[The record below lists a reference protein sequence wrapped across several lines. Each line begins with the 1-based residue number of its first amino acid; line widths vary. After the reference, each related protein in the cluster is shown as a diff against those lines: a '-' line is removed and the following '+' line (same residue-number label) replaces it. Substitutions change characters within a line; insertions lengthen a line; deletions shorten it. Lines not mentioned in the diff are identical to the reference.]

1 MFPGVGGSLAFMRG
15 SASFLFFPVGRPGCI
30 GVGIVVPLPLGV
42 PGVLFPGPVVFLGG
56 LADFADL
63 AAFALAWLVAPSFA
77 VALAFFALAVLA
89 LAVLALGLLSPSLRA
104 WLREIPV
111 LLRLVLP
118 GCVLVL
124 SLRLFA
130 WSWDLEKCCRS

>member
-1 MFPGVGGSLAFMRG
+1 MFPSVGGSLAFMRG

-30 GVGIVVPLPLGV
+30 GIGIVVPLPLGV
-42 PGVLFPGPVVFLGG
+42 LLPGPVVFLGG

-63 AAFALAWLVAPSFA
+63 AAFALSWLVAPSLA
-77 VALAFFALAVLA
+77 GALAFFAFAVLA

-104 WLREIPV
+104 WLNTPV
-111 LLRLVLP
+111 LLRLVLL

-124 SLRLFA
+124 SLRPFA
-130 WSWDLEKCCRS
+130 WFWDLERCCRS